1 MKKFCLIAY
10 ALVLFCGVAQAQTL
24 NLKVRKIE
32 NITGNLYVGFYN
44 SPDSFLKKICFGMVV
59 EVIDNVMTIPCSG
72 LSAGTYAISMFQDEN
87 GNNSLDKGA
96 LGIPQEKYGF
106 SNITKLYG
114 PPAFDQCKFEFLND
128 STIIIDLQ

>member
-1 MKKFCLIAY
+1 MLHLLSLLMFTQNTAISGIVLDTKGNPIEAV
-10 ALVLFCGVAQAQTL
+10 LVTIKGT
-24 NLKVRKIE
+24 
-32 NITGNLYVGFYN
+32 
-44 SPDSFLKKICFGMVV
+44 LKKNSFGMVV
-59 EVIDNVMTIPCSG
+59 EVTDNVMTIPCSG

-87 GNNSLDKGA
+87 GNKSLDKGA

-114 PPAFDQCKFEFLND
+114 PPSFDQSKFEFIND